1 MRSIL
6 ILILLFSFVFTA
18 TSQVVQWRGPQRDGH
33 FTETGLLKEWP
44 VNGPKQLL
52 QVDKLGKG
60 WSSPIFADGTI
71 YITGMI
77 GTQDYLSAVDMKGNT
92 LWQVSYGNSWNQSYP
107 DTRCSP
113 VIEDNRIYVQSGTG
127 RVVCINRANGK
138 ENWAVEVD
146 KDYEGEYHV
155 WGNSETPLIIDDKL
169 ICSPGGDKTSVI
181 ALDKMTG
188 KLIWQSK
195 SLGGARGY
203 ASATIFEYR
212 DFRYVLAM
220 IGTEI
225 MALVPETGEI
235 AWHYRYF
242 DPEKWRYQDNGLIWA
257 NTPLINGDEIFISM
271 GYNYDAVMLKMGA
284 DGKSIAEK
292 YRNTTLDNHHGGL
305 VLYDGHVYGANWDN
319 NNKGNWVC
327 MDWKTGDISFNESW
341 GSKGSLVMADGLIYA
356 YNERGGLGLV
366 KPVPEKFTVL
376 SEFTITEGA
385 GMHWAHPYI
394 ADGKLFMRHGE
405 VLIVYDIKSN

>member
-6 ILILLFSFVFTA
+6 ILILFFSSVFTA
-18 TSQVVQWRGPQRDGH
+18 TTQVVQWRGPQRDGH

-44 VNGPKQLL
+44 VDGPKQLL

-60 WSSPIFADGTI
+60 WSSPIFADGTV

-203 ASATIFEYR
+203 ASATIFEYK

>member
-6 ILILLFSFVFTA
+6 ILILFFSFVFTA
-18 TSQVVQWRGPQRDGH
+18 TSQIVQWRGPQRDGH

-44 VNGPKQLL
+44 VDGPKQLL

-203 ASATIFEYR
+203 ASATIFEYK